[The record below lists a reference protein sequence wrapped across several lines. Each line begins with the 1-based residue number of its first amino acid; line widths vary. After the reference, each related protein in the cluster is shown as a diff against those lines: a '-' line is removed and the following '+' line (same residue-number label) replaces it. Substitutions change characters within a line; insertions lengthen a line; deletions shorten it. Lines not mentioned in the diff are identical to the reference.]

1 MASKRIDELTTR
13 TVADTDLLPVTPSG
27 GPSGSATVAAI
38 VAEGLSQPNSASSGA
53 GASITIKAA
62 DGVTSGAGGSITIT
76 PGAQATT
83 GGPGKVVIDTLTV
96 GRGASG
102 VATNTAVGVSAL
114 AAVTNGTNNSS
125 IGYGSGIAITTG
137 GSNTTIGADAGRA
150 ITTQS
155 NNTAVGNA
163 ALLDCKGASNTAVGQ
178 SCGQSLTTGT
188 YNTYLGWQ
196 ASYSGT
202 TGAFNVI
209 IGAAAGHGL
218 TTNCNYN
225 VIVGQDAARN
235 HANGST
241 VLTTT
246 VNSIYIGYACR
257 GLNNSDSNSIV
268 IGYVAIG
275 EGANTVVVG
284 NSSTVQQHFY
294 ATRYIK
300 TEGSLV
306 FASSTPT
313 AIVANQNDY
322 VLTGSAF
329 QRLNCTTASDI
340 TGIAPPTG
348 GTHVDGRMIRLVS
361 VGTATVRLM
370 HNDTG
375 SAAANRMFHHNS
387 TSVSLTVNE
396 WADLVYDTTDN
407 GSGAAGW
414 RVVKYA

>member
-1 MASKRIDELTTR
+1 MASKRIDELDAR
-13 TVADTDLLPVTPSG
+13 VVADADLLPVTPSG
-27 GPSGSATVAAI
+27 GPSGKATVAAI
-38 VAEGLSQPNSASSGA
+38 VAEGLSQPNSASAGA

-137 GSNTTIGADAGRA
+137 SSNTTIGSDAGRT

-155 NNTAVGNA
+155 NNTAVGNS
-163 ALLDCKGASNTAVGQ
+163 ALLDCKGTSNTAVGQ
-178 SCGQSLTTGT
+178 SCGQSLSTGT

-202 TGAFNVI
+202 TNGFNVI

-246 VNSIYIGYACR
+246 VNSIYIGYAVR

-268 IGYVAIG
+268 IGYIAIG
-275 EGANTVVVG
+275 EGANTAVIG

-306 FASSTPT
+306 FASSTPA
-313 AIVANQNDY
+313 AITANQNDY

-348 GTHVDGRMIRLVS
+348 GAHVDGRMIRLVS
-361 VGTATVRLM
+361 VGTATVTLK
-370 HNDTG
+370 HNDAAST
-375 SAAANRMFHHNS
+375 AANRVYMHAGNH
-387 TSVSLTVNE
+387 TALTVNE
-396 WADLVYDTTDN
+396 WADLVYDSTDN

-414 RVVKYA
+414 RLVKYA